1 MVHKAYISMLLLALS
16 CTGLIHVQSAPA
28 STRPQPL
35 EAKVDMAGIKG
46 TFLFTPLKHS
56 DTGATVRIHIQSGLT
71 KQFAVLPTVGFEYHI
86 HLEPVGPGGDC
97 AATLGHLDPANVG
110 EGKCDPAVPEKCQEG
125 DLSGKHGNLLPT
137 KSGAISTIK
146 YVDHQLAFKGAK
158 TTIAGRSIVI
168 HNNGTRIACANILP
182 VGTARQKTGSD
193 SGSQKEEST

>member
-35 EAKVDMAGIKG
+35 EAKVDMG
-46 TFLFTPLKHS
+46 TLECKVYLPS
-56 DTGATVRIHIQSGLT
+56 IDTGATVRIHIQSGLT